1 MGRGHVVQSV
11 GMLFTRRVSGG
22 GGLTRKVGG
31 EQNG

>member
-1 MGRGHVVQSV
+1 MVQSV

-31 EQNG
+31 EQKG